1 MKPRGDATQA
11 SAVAEDY
18 TKVIYALTRTEGTTA
33 ATSDLARRLGTTAG
47 TVSATLRRL
56 ATAGLVHHVP
66 YAGARLTD
74 DGERLALQVIRR
86 HRLLEQFL
94 HQSLGLGWDEV
105 HAEAELLEH
114 AVSPKLEQAIAFT
127 LGNPTHD
134 PHGDPIPAPDGTMP
148 EMPTKNLAAL
158 NPGAVGTLAHV
169 SDADPE
175 VLRYLTDC
183 GIGLGDRVEVLD
195 KAPFGGP
202 LTVRFGDQE
211 RPVGDHLAAA
221 LDILLPA
228 QASD

>member
-1 MKPRGDATQA
+1 MKLSSDATQA
-11 SAVAEDY
+11 SAVVEDY
-18 TKVIYALTRTEGTTA
+18 TKAIYALTRTESATA

-56 ATAGLVHHVP
+56 AAAGLVSHEP

-74 DGERLALQVIRR
+74 DGERLALRVIRR

-94 HQSLGLGWDEV
+94 SQSLGLGWDEV

-114 AVSPKLEQAIAFT
+114 AVSAKLEQAIAST

-134 PHGDPIPAPDGTMP
+134 PHGDPIPAPDGTMA
-148 EMPTKNLAAL
+148 ELPTVNLASL
-158 NPGAVGTLAHV
+158 DTGAVGTLAHV

-175 VLRYLTDC
+175 VLRYLTSC

-195 KAPFGGP
+195 RQPFGGP
-202 LTVRFGDQE
+202 QIVRFGDQE
-211 RPVGDHLAAA
+211 RPVGDQLAAA

-228 QASD
+228 KTSD